1 MVLPICYGELAMTGE
16 EIGAATPWEIAR
28 RIEGYSAR
36 MKNRRVFTA
45 SFVTAPIVNAG
56 YRAPKKPVT
65 PEKILPGD
73 FNEKQS
79 SKDRKEWLE
88 MARREEERRGR

>member
-1 MVLPICYGELAMTGE
+1 MILPICYGELAMTGD
-16 EIGAATPWEIAR
+16 EIGQVTPWEIER

-36 MKNRRVFTA
+36 MKNRRVFMA

-65 PEKILPGD
+65 AEKILPAD